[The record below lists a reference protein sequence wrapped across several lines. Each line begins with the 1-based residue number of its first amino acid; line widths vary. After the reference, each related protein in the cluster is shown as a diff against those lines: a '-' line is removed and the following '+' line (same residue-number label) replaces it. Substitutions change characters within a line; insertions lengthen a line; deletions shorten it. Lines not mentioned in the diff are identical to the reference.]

1 MPGNE
6 KLGQR
11 RSGAPARVGANEQF
25 AAIAHN
31 P

>member
-1 MPGNE
+1 MLGNE
-6 KLGQR
+6 KLGNDDR
-11 RSGAPARVGANEQF
+11 PRPRLGAREQF